1 MSKQLTKPEGQE
13 EITAYLRENNIV
25 KEPKK
30 RTPPSHEKPDAKK
43 ASMIIVTSPDITS
56 NPGRKLELNEQITD
70 MEEEIEE
77 EQNEEEDPAKNTE
90 NTEINKVSMRAMLEQ
105 LLLKQSTQED
115 RLEDLIR
122 PLRDSINTLIAAQ
135 QTNKDQEVEITEIK
149 KKHDIL
155 QQRVHQVKDENRQL
169 KTRVIKLENRMLESN
184 LIIHGLREDNW
195 ELEENRRERI
205 YQAISSTV
213 DEKKYSDRITT
224 ARNIAIRS
232 TKRLGKY
239 RGGKGRL
246 VSICFEK
253 KSHAD
258 TLYNNRSFLPEGV
271 FVDREYTQ
279 EVEENR
285 RILM

>member
-13 EITAYLRENNIV
+13 EITAYLRENNIG

-30 RTPPSHEKPDAKK
+30 RTPPSHEKPDGKK
-43 ASMIIVTSPDITS
+43 ASMITVTSPDITS
-56 NPGRKLELNEQITD
+56 NPGRKLELSEELTD
-70 MEEEIEE
+70 IEDEIEE
-77 EQNEEEDPAKNTE
+77 EQDEKKDPAK

-122 PLRDSINTLIAAQ
+122 PLRDRINTLIAAQ
-135 QTNKDQEVEITEIK
+135 KTNKDQEVEITEIK

-169 KTRVIKLENRMLESN
+169 KTRVIKLENPMLESN

-213 DEKKYSDRITT
+213 DEKKYSDQITT

-239 RGGKGRL
+239 RGGKG
-246 VSICFEK
+246 
-253 KSHAD
+253 
-258 TLYNNRSFLPEGV
+258 
-271 FVDREYTQ
+271 
-279 EVEENR
+279 
-285 RILM
+285 